1 MTPYRCVLSHQ
12 NLLSLQGFF
21 SENIN
26 IPHTTKHCI
35 FPCNISHY
43 MYYYSCNNSGLTLKT
58 GLVSLQKPLAV
69 YFCSHLRAAFG
80 HSEDYWVQL
89 IHIQI
94 LNVFQLCKQSPSVP
108 WDTTLDSGKEEL
120 NSVTKS
126 AGVANISECSQYTQ
140 TNMLKILTYIREKSG
155 W

>member
-1 MTPYRCVLSHQ
+1 MDPTFYFLPY
-12 NLLSLQGFF
+12 
-21 SENIN
+21 
-26 IPHTTKHCI
+26 T
-35 FPCNISHY
+35 
-43 MYYYSCNNSGLTLKT
+43 
-58 GLVSLQKPLAV
+58 
-69 YFCSHLRAAFG
+69 
-80 HSEDYWVQL
+80 
-89 IHIQI
+89 
-94 LNVFQLCKQSPSVP
+94 PSVP

>member
-1 MTPYRCVLSHQ
+1 MGITWEYAVFRCVGNIDIFRKKTHQ

-35 FPCNISHY
+35 FPCNIPHY

-69 YFCSHLRAAFG
+69 YFCSHLRASFG
-80 HSEDYWVQL
+80 HSEDYWVHSIVQ
-89 IHIQI
+89 
-94 LNVFQLCKQSPSVP
+94 
-108 WDTTLDSGKEEL
+108 
-120 NSVTKS
+120 NST
-126 AGVANISECSQYTQ
+126 
-140 TNMLKILTYIREKSG
+140 
-155 W
+155 